1 MQNEASITQAPA
13 MTAVSG
19 SLTDKDFFN
28 LFEEISSGKLSGVLK
43 VALSKK
49 EYRFYFREGIIVYS
63 ENSKV
68 RTDEKILEMIKSS
81 GVITRDTIIKSEGKK
96 SKIMKSLL
104 EILIEEG
111 HVSMLLYSKIISTSS
126 RINIIEAAFLT
137 KGTFSFE
144 HRNAVREVHGVR
156 PVEFA
161 SVLPFKT
168 ANEEKIKTV
177 KKLLG
182 SLYSNVVENNGA
194 EYLSAGKPFFQ
205 NYLITEM
212 DFLEYLRMAADDFN
226 SGKWNLQSRFKTEKV
241 LDTSARYL
249 FRAFVFASIC
259 IFLYLATMTTTF
271 HTKKEHRSVKDFYF
285 FKISLMSSLYTFET
299 GDTAEIEKLIL
310 NSLITDSDVVLSGIK
325 DSKKADTENKSA
337 Q

>member
-1 MQNEASITQAPA
+1 MQTQNSVTQTPGMIAL
-13 MTAVSG
+13 SG
-19 SLTDKDFFN
+19 SIADKDFFK
-28 LFEEISSGKLSGVLK
+28 LFEEISAGKLSGVLK
-43 VALSKK
+43 IGLSKK
-49 EYRFYFREGIIVYS
+49 EYRFYFREGIIIYS

-68 RTDEKILEMIKSS
+68 RTDEKILEMIKNS
-81 GVITRDTIIKSEGKK
+81 GAINRDTIIKSEGKK

-126 RINIIEAAFLT
+126 RINIIEASFLN

-144 HRNAVREVHGVR
+144 YRNSVREVHGVR
-156 PVEFA
+156 PVEFSSA
-161 SVLPFKT
+161 LLFKT
-168 ANEEKIKTV
+168 SNEEKIKAV
-177 KKLLG
+177 RKILK

-212 DFLEYLRMAADDFN
+212 DFLEYLNKAADDLV
-226 SGKWNLQSRFKTEKV
+226 SGKWSLQNKFKTEKV
-241 LDTSARYL
+241 LDTTARYL
-249 FRAFVFASIC
+249 FRTFVFAFIC
-259 IFLYLATMTTTF
+259 AFLYLATMTTTF
-271 HTKKEHRSVKDFYF
+271 QAKQEHRSVKDFYF

-299 GDTAEIEKLIL
+299 GDTAEIEKLLL
-310 NSLITDSDVVLSGIK
+310 NSLITDNDVTLSGVK
-325 DSKKADTENKSA
+325 DSKKIETKNNSA